1 MKSIFLICSR
11 VKIPNARVILLFGL
25 FFYALPSIAQ
35 TVPVNDDCSNAV
47 ALTVNAAAIGGT
59 LANASNQNIA
69 GLNSFYSTKNDVW
82 YSFTATCTSHIITID
97 YISNP
102 GSNIYFEIYSG
113 SCSSLTL
120 VNSAYSTASTYTNR
134 QVTGL
139 SIGTTYFIRV
149 IDHKPG
155 ATGFT
160 ISMTLDSPVLSTNT
174 ASNIANT
181 TATLNGSS
189 TSIPCTIVSRGFFY
203 SESRN
208 NSNPQSGGTS
218 VITSIVSGSTTGTY
232 FSNVSGLTKGIGY
245 SYTAFSYDGTNYTY
259 SSTGVKTFTTL
270 NQSSIADL
278 SSLVVSSG
286 TLSPSFTST
295 TTSYTATVTNAT
307 ASITVTPTRLDANA
321 TIQVQINSSAFATV
335 TSGSASSP
343 LPLNV
348 GSNTINLKV
357 TAQDGTIKIYTLT
370 VCRAVIP
377 SVTIFPSANPI
388 CLGTSVTFTPTPTNG
403 GTPTYQW
410 QKGGTNTIGATGT
423 TYSSSGISNNDAISV
438 IMTSNAIC
446 VSPAT
451 ATSNTVTMLVNTLPI
466 VSTPLK
472 VDDRCQVGAGS
483 ISLSVSGGSPIY
495 TVAGCGT
502 TISPSPTVGQT
513 VTLSNKTIS
522 TSGGTTTFSS
532 LSGNITY
539 KFTVTDANGCV
550 AQ

>member
-25 FFYALPSIAQ
+25 FFYALPSKGNTIV
-35 TVPVNDDCSNAV
+35 VPVNDDCANAT
-47 ALTVNAAAIGGT
+47 ALTVNAATINGT
-59 LANASNQNIA
+59 LSGATNQNIT
-69 GLNSFYSTKNDVW
+69 GLYNFYSGKNDVW
-82 YSFTATCTSHIITID
+82 YSFTATCTTHIITVD
-97 YISNP
+97 YTNNP
-102 GSNIYFEIYSG
+102 GSNIYFETYSG
-113 SCSSLTL
+113 SCSSLSL
-120 VNSAYSTASTYTNR
+120 VIGTYTTTSTYTIR

-139 SIGTTYFIRV
+139 SIGTTYFIRI
-149 IDHKPG
+149 IDDKPG
-155 ATGFT
+155 ATTFS
-160 ISMTLDSPVLSTNT
+160 IKMTLDFPPISTSAAT
-174 ASNIANT
+174 IITGSA
-181 TATLNGSS
+181 ATLNGSIA
-189 TSIPCTIVSRGFFY
+189 SIPCTVVSKGFFY
-203 SESRN
+203 APTGM
-208 NSNPQSGGTS
+208 NSNPQYNGTGVILLS
-218 VITSIVSGSTTGTY
+218 VTGNVAGSY
-232 FSNVSGLTKGIGY
+232 SSNISGLTRGIGY
-245 SYTAFSYDGTNYTY
+245 SVRAYTYDGVYYNYAN
-259 SSTGVKTFTTL
+259 VQTFTTL

-295 TTSYTATVTNAT
+295 TTSYSATVTNAT

-321 TIQVQINSSAFATV
+321 IIQIQLNGGLYSGVV
-335 TSGSASSP
+335 SGSASSP

-388 CLGTSVTFTPTPTNG
+388 CSGTSVTFMPTPTNG

-410 QKGGTNTIGATGT
+410 QKGGTNIIGATGT

>member
-47 ALTVNAAAIGGT
+47 ALTVNATVATSGT
-59 LANASNQNIA
+59 LLGATATPNATFTNKKTVPDI
-69 GLNSFYSTKNDVW
+69 W
-82 YSFTATCTSHIITID
+82 YSFTATCSQHKVTITQNNNAG
-97 YISNP
+97 IS
-102 GSNIYFEIYSG
+102 FEIYSASSCPNSG
-113 SCSSLTL
+113 SPIFYGNASSGINYSAIASPLTAGT
-120 VNSAYSTASTYTNR
+120 AYY
-134 QVTGL
+134 
-139 SIGTTYFIRV
+139 IRV
-149 IDHKPG
+149 IDAIAKSSTPITIIITLDNPVTYSTG
-155 ATGFT
+155 AT
-160 ISMTLDSPVLSTNT
+160 
-174 ASNIANT
+174 NITGSA
-181 TATLNGSS
+181 ATLNGNIA
-189 TSIPCTIVSRGFFY
+189 SIPCSIISKGFFY
-203 SESRN
+203 AQTRI
-208 NSNPQSGGTS
+208 NSSPQSGGTG
-218 VITSIVSGSTTGTY
+218 VIQSPVSGTSPGLY
-232 FSNVSGLTKGIGY
+232 SSNISGLTSGISY
-245 SYTAFSYDGTNYTY
+245 SFTAYTYDGVYY
-259 SSTGVKTFTTL
+259 ADAIVQTFTTL
-270 NQSSIADL
+270 IQSSIADL

-388 CLGTSVTFTPTPTNG
+388 CSGTSVTFIPTPTNG

-410 QKGGTNTIGATGT
+410 QKGGTNIIGATGT

-451 ATSNTVTMLVNTLPI
+451 ATSNTVTMVVNTLPI
-466 VSTPLK
+466 VSAPLK

-483 ISLSVSGGSPIY
+483 ISLSVSGGLPIY